1 MDTQLIRILKKLL
14 TSQKISLQCLLK
26 GDEKETRSSADYHLS
41 VVRKKEEK
49 VQELIKA
56 EVSSSN
62 EIIVVTEQEKGVE
75 KGVQRKELL
84 VAKKAL
90 VWDPRVQD
98 GLLSANQLFNINQ
111 WLLSVEN
118 LRPDQID
125 GLEERDGGT
134 TDQDDTVDS
143 IDRML
148 DSFQDFGCN
157 TKGRR
162 LTTLVYTTTF

>member
-1 MDTQLIRILKKLL
+1 M
-14 TSQKISLQCLLK
+14 
-26 GDEKETRSSADYHLS
+26 
-41 VVRKKEEK
+41 
-49 VQELIKA
+49 
-56 EVSSSN
+56 
-62 EIIVVTEQEKGVE
+62 
-75 KGVQRKELL
+75 ELL

-90 VWDPRVQD
+90 VWDPRVQN
-98 GLLSANQLFNINQ
+98 GLLTAHQLFNINQ

-125 GLEERDGGT
+125 GLEERDGGGSE
-134 TDQDDTVDS
+134 QDDVVDS

-162 LTTLVYTTTF
+162 LTTLV

>member
-26 GDEKETRSSADYHLS
+26 GDEKETQASADYHLS
-41 VVRKKEEK
+41 LVRKKEEK

-56 EVSSSN
+56 EVTSSN

-125 GLEERDGGT
+125 GLEERDGGGSE
-134 TDQDDTVDS
+134 QDDVVDS

-162 LTTLVYTTTF
+162 LTTLV